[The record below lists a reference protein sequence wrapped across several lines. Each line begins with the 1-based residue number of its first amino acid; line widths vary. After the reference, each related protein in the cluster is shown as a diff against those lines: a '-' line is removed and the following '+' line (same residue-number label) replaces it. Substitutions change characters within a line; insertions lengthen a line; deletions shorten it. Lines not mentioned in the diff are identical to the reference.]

1 MLISNICSFPFCSC
15 SHTIV
20 HKLVSFSRMP
30 QVPTTISSPSDPN
43 RIQHLLLFLEVSSVF
58 VVSILLASLIPMIFL
73 KHISDDKLVCFGF
86 SSKCFKFQG
95 LSVCVVPVFYFR
107 YKRENG
113 IKFLNYFRIFF
124 H

>member
-58 VVSILLASLIPMIFL
+58 VVSILLASLMPMIFL

-95 LSVCVVPVFYFR
+95 TISLCSPCFLFQIQ
-107 YKRENG
+107 RENG
-113 IKFLNYFRIFF
+113 VKFLNYFRIFF